1 MLHRGE
7 QPRNAPSWCLLCI
20 RRDIGACFLAYKSI
34 MINPQR
40 QIDRPTFVLPPFT
53 NLCDVPGGYNT
64 SAMGVTPCEFTP
76 MPVYVCGVSGTLC
89 AHYDPATK
97 RWFVDQ
103 GSVVYTGNAANPQ
116 DF

>member
-1 MLHRGE
+1 
-7 QPRNAPSWCLLCI
+7 
-20 RRDIGACFLAYKSI
+20 